1 VQEKTKIDK
10 MLFHRQATNFFAT
23 LILTLFSAW
32 YSRSFKMAMNNGA
45 STSNNRKRRADH
57 PSMQIASV
65 SEGEPHSKYVLYM
78 LKYIQ
83 GRMCTD
89 KPQQQQFRY
98 PFIHDVGNY
107 DKVMKIGQGTF
118 G

>member
-1 VQEKTKIDK
+1 
-10 MLFHRQATNFFAT
+10 MAT
-23 LILTLFSAW
+23 
-32 YSRSFKMAMNNGA
+32 NNGA

-65 SEGEPHSKYVLYM
+65 SESEPHNKYTMFLLNFIKM
-78 LKYIQ
+78 KM
-83 GRMCTD
+83 GAD

-98 PFIHDVGNY
+98 PFIHDVYNY

>member
-1 VQEKTKIDK
+1 
-10 MLFHRQATNFFAT
+10 
-23 LILTLFSAW
+23 
-32 YSRSFKMAMNNGA
+32 
-45 STSNNRKRRADH
+45 
-57 PSMQIASV
+57 MQIASV
-65 SEGEPHSKYVLYM
+65 SESEPHSKYALYL

-83 GRMCTD
+83 GKMCAD
-89 KPQQQQFRY
+89 KSQQQLQFKY